1 MNSVLFL
8 DIPSI
13 IKTNSKQ
20 AFPLHRED
28 WFISNE
34 IKETIKKYVDLNYK
48 VALVGNYPNIAVR
61 KKDINPIENLFT
73 NIAERLELE
82 FKLEPNSI
90 NYDYATDIES
100 FEFLPLPGMLY
111 TMAAEY
117 DILLG
122 YSFIITNV
130 VLGKFIQQ
138 YSSVKAIIL

>member
-8 DIPSI
+8 DVPSI

-28 WFISNE
+28 WTISLE
-34 IKETIKKYVDLNYK
+34 IKEVIKKYLDLNYK
-48 VALVGNYPNIAVR
+48 IALVGNYPNIAVR
-61 KKDINPIENLFT
+61 KKDSNPIENLFT
-73 NIAERLELE
+73 NIAQSIEEE
-82 FKLEPNSI
+82 FKIEPNSI